1 LLSASAVL
9 CLLPPGAGGLTIDEV
24 SGAIAALAI
33 AALDI
38 ATIEETPEKVSA

>member
-24 SGAIAALAI
+24 SGAIAAL
-33 AALDI
+33 DI